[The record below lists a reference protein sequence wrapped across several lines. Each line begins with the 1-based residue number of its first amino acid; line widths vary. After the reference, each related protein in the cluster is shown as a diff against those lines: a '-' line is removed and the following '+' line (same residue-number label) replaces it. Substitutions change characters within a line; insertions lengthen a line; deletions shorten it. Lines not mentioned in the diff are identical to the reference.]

1 MMTDRE
7 ILLEMLQEEILT
19 PVGRDMHGRPI
30 VELQEDQQDNPVIS
44 TIRKV
49 PLDAIVIRA
58 DKFPAPIGF
67 LKSSDDG
74 DDMGMCKRA
83 DFVIISEEE
92 SVVLYIELKS
102 GDSSAKEIVQQL
114 KGASCVIAYC
124 KEVARQFWNKE
135 DFLDSYDCRYIRIVE
150 FRVKKRR
157 TRPKHTSRKQS
168 IKHDSPESFLTIRSP
183 HHLKFNKL
191 AA

>member
-1 MMTDRE
+1 MTDRE
-7 ILLEMLQEEILT
+7 ILLEMLRKDALEPKGLER
-19 PVGRDMHGRPI
+19 GKPI
-30 VELQEDQQDNPVIS
+30 IKLRQGGKHKYSVTIYQPPSDSLVI
-44 TIRKV
+44 K
-49 PLDAIVIRA
+49 AEN
-58 DKFPAPIGF
+58 FPAP
-67 LKSSDDG
+67 SDFFKG
-74 DDMGMCKRA
+74 SKGENKRA
-83 DFVIISEEE
+83 DFIVISEGRR
-92 SVVLYIELKS
+92 VILYIELKA
-102 GDSSAKEIVQQL
+102 GKRKPGEIKQQL